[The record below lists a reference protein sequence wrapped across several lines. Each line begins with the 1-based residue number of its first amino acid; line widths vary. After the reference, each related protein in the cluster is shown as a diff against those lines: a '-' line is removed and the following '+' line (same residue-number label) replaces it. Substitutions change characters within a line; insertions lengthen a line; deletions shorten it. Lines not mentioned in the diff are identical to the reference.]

1 MCHRQTH
8 AQGSAELSNQNRTH
22 QSVHLRR
29 AVQFWVWCVMGSGWN
44 KRELQYMLR
53 CAAMMTNVEGSRVA
67 EDARNMSY
75 LDYD

>member
-1 MCHRQTH
+1 
-8 AQGSAELSNQNRTH
+8 
-22 QSVHLRR
+22 
-29 AVQFWVWCVMGSGWN
+29 MGSGWN

-53 CAAMMTNVEGSRVA
+53 YAAMMMNVEGSRVA